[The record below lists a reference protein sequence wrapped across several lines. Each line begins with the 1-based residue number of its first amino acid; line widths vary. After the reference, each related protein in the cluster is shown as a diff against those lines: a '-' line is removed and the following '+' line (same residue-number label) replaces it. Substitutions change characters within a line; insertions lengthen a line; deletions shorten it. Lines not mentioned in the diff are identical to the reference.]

1 MSDRATGEPQ
11 GSPFFLPARPA
22 DRLAATGVADQGG
35 AARHRIVTALSATRE
50 PAFNIPGAVLA
61 TVVVLLGVQL
71 ARDWWL
77 GEFGLVFD
85 FAFIPA
91 RAGLLFGFDPVPALA
106 AALSLDPGNVELMQR
121 LGLARE
127 LVEAGDSAPWTFVS
141 YALLHGSWT
150 HLVLN
155 CIWLVAFGAA
165 VARRF
170 GPVRFL
176 VFLVAAAI
184 GGAAVHLATH
194 LQDVVPMVGAS
205 AAVSGCMAA
214 AIRFVFQPGAPL
226 GFGRLGD
233 DDSYRLP
240 ALPLGEA
247 LRDRRVVTFLVVWF
261 ALNLVT
267 GLTGSAFGLT
277 DATIAWEAHVGGFL
291 VGLLGFRLFDPARP

>member
-1 MSDRATGEPQ
+1 M
-11 GSPFFLPARPA
+11 
-22 DRLAATGVADQGG
+22 
-35 AARHRIVTALSATRE
+35 ALTTTRE

-61 TVVVLLGVQL
+61 TVLVLVGVQL
-71 ARDWWL
+71 VRDWWL
-77 GEFGLVFD
+77 GDFGLVFD
-85 FAFIPA
+85 LAFIPA
-91 RAGLLFGFDPVPALA
+91 RAALLFGFDPVPGLA
-106 AALSLDPGNVELMQR
+106 AALSRDPGNAELAQR

-127 LVEAGDSAPWTFVS
+127 LVADGASAPWTFVT

-155 CIWLVAFGAA
+155 SIWLVAFGAA

-170 GPVRFL
+170 GSVRFL
-176 VFLVAAAI
+176 VFLVASAI
-184 GGAAVHLATH
+184 GGAAVHLATP
-194 LQDVVPMVGAS
+194 LSDVVPMVGAS

-247 LRDRRVVTFLVVWF
+247 LRERRVVTFLVVWF
-261 ALNLVT
+261 GLNLVT
-267 GLTGSAFGLT
+267 GLTGSAFGLA